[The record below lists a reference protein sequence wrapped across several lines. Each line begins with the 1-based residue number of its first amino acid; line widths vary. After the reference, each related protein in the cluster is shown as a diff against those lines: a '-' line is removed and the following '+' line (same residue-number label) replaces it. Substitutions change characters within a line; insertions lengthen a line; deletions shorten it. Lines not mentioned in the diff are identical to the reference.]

1 MKCNPIRQAGQ
12 VWSEPF
18 CNRKRL
24 VFDIYFVYLEINIKS
39 FSFLAFAVISI
50 NTVLNVISIV
60 NSNNQNNNNNNN
72 NNLNDFSSVNMNTGA
87 GRRRRRAEDLLDL
100 DKLEDILHRLSWS
113 HSNEVGRII

>member
-1 MKCNPIRQAGQ
+1 M
-12 VWSEPF
+12 
-18 CNRKRL
+18 
-24 VFDIYFVYLEINIKS
+24 YLEINIQS